1 MDALKVGQMA
11 PEFCL
16 PDIHGGETCLADL
29 KGSYAVVYFYPRDGT
44 PGCTKQ
50 AKDFSAAMPEF
61 ERLGV
66 KVVGINP
73 DSLESHRK
81 FIEKNELTVP
91 LLSDTELV
99 ALKGF
104 GVWDRKTIAGKMFN
118 GVVRSTFILDPEGR
132 IVHVWPKV
140 KVLGHIDDVLHVLK
154 GFVHS

>member
-1 MDALKVGQMA
+1 MTALRKGDMA

-16 PDIHGGETCLADL
+16 PDVQGKETCLEDL
-29 KGSYAVVYFYPRDGT
+29 KGSYSVVYFYPRDGT

-50 AKDFSAAMPEF
+50 AKDFSKAMPEF

-66 KVVGINP
+66 NVVGINP
-73 DSLESHRK
+73 EPLESHRR
-81 FIEKNELTVP
+81 FVEKNGLTVP

-104 GVWDRKTIAGKMFN
+104 GVWDKRTVSGKIFN
-118 GVVRSTFILDPEGR
+118 GVIRSTFILDPEGR

-140 KVLGHIDDVLHVLK
+140 NVMGHVDDVLKTLS
-154 GFVHS
+154 GILD